1 MITLAILYWL
11 AAKIGGT
18 VGEDWFYES
27 LPIDPMTGKVTG
39 YGVYAITQQAPKE
52 QAGPLHTYITLY
64 IVAGEGYKD
73 KDGHPLPEKQAT
85 DQLADRIWDCVCDA
99 LDDPTSWHLTIPTT
113 HESFNQVRITPDTSK
128 DTQPFTSDGAV
139 VKSLNIEVF
148 YQKEKTNG

>member
-11 AAKIGGT
+11 ASKVGGM

-52 QAGPLHTYITLY
+52 QAGPLHTFITLY
-64 IVAGEGYKD
+64 VIAGEGYKG
-73 KDGHPLPEKQAT
+73 KDGKPLPEKQAT
-85 DQLADRIWDCVCDA
+85 DMLADRIWQAVCDA
-99 LDDPTSWHLTIPTT
+99 LDDPSSWQLTIPTT
-113 HESFNQVRITPDTSK
+113 GEQFYQVRITPDTGK
-128 DTQPFTSDGAV
+128 DTQPITSDGAV

-148 YQKEKTNG
+148 YQKEDTQ